1 MSGLGADA
9 WITVA
14 VLVVAFALLVWD
26 RLAPSAVVLA
36 ATVLLLIVGVIDTDQ
51 ALSGFANPAPMTVAA
66 LYVLARAAQKTG
78 LLSPLTSRIL
88 GEGHGRLDLVRLL
101 VPTAVASSFLNNTPL
116 VAMLTPDVVGWAERR
131 GISASRFLM
140 PLSFAAILG
149 GTVTVL
155 GTSTN
160 LVVSGLLVEAG
171 HAPFG
176 LFELSRVGGTSA
188 VAGLAVLVAAWRLV
202 PERRTATEQA
212 AEQVREFVV
221 FMEVEPGG
229 ALDGRR
235 VAETGLIERRHV
247 FLVEVTR
254 DGHTMSPVDLETVLQ
269 GGDRLTFAGQVSQIV
284 ALHRMRGLRSTEQ
297 NHLESVASPQ
307 HGLYVAVVGRS
318 SPLAGHSLAD
328 VGFLAR
334 YQAAVLAIHRDGQRL
349 TQEPREV
356 RVRAGDA
363 LLILADETFPK
374 HWAEARDFLVIAP
387 LGGDPPTATAKAPI
401 VAVITVGMIAVAA
414 LGILPILEAALL
426 AAGALVATRALTA
439 NEVRDAIDFDVII
452 LIAAAFGLGAAMQ
465 TTGLASAISEGLV
478 SAFDVFGTVGVVLG
492 LLVSVSLLTE
502 LVTNN
507 AAAVVVFPIAASV
520 SAQTGLDLRAI
531 AIAIAVAASS
541 SFLTPIGYQTN
552 TIVYGPGGYRFTD
565 YARAGIPLNL
575 TVIGVVTAM
584 TVIN

>member
-9 WITVA
+9 WITVGT
-14 VLVVAFALLVWD
+14 LVVAFALLVWD

-36 ATVLLLIVGVIDTDQ
+36 ATVFLLIVDVIDTNQ
-51 ALSGFANPAPMTVAA
+51 ALSGFANPAPITVAA

-88 GEGHGRLDLVRLL
+88 GEGRGRLDLVRLL
-101 VPTAVASSFLNNTPL
+101 VPTAVASSLLNNTPL

-131 GISASRFLM
+131 GVSASRFLM

-149 GTVTVL
+149 GTVTLL

-176 LFELSRVGGTSA
+176 LFELTRVGGASA
-188 VAGLAVLVAAWRLV
+188 VAGLTVLVVAWRLI

-212 AEQVREFVV
+212 ADEVREFVV
-221 FMEVEPGG
+221 FMEIEPGG

-235 VAETGLIERRHV
+235 VGETGLIERRHV
-247 FLVEVTR
+247 FLVEVIR
-254 DGHTMSPVDLETVLQ
+254 DGHTMSPVELETVLQ
-269 GGDRLTFAGQVSQIV
+269 GGDRLTFAGQVGQIV
-284 ALHRMRGLRSTEQ
+284 ELHRMRGLRSTEQ
-297 NHLESVASPQ
+297 DHLESVASPE

-318 SPLAGHSLAD
+318 SPLAGHGLAD

-349 TQEPREV
+349 TEEPRDV

-363 LLILADETFPK
+363 LLILADEAFPRN
-374 HWAEARDFLVIAP
+374 WAEARDFLVVAP
-387 LGGDPPTATAKAPI
+387 LGGDPPSATAKAPV
-401 VAVITVGMIAVAA
+401 VAAITVGMIAVAA
-414 LGILPILEAALL
+414 FGILPILEAALL
-426 AAGALVATRALTA
+426 AAGALVATRCLTA

-478 SAFDVFGTVGVVLG
+478 STFDVFGTVGVVFG
-492 LLVSVSLLTE
+492 LLLAVSLLTE

-520 SAQTGLDLRAI
+520 SAQTGLDLRTI
-531 AIAIAVAASS
+531 AVAIAVAASS

-565 YARAGIPLNL
+565 YARAGLPLNL

-584 TVIN
+584 TVLG